1 MAVTASD
8 LVVYGSATMPT
19 GDVALPGGAI
29 DTNVKMTFTDMSQTT
44 GLVVSTDGIV
54 DDFTVTATGRDYAGS
69 IVTDSFVVSTTLAR
83 VTGTSVTQ
91 FERILRLCVTAG
103 SHTGII
109 TIEEDDGPTFT
120 SIGTMENGVNNIYR
134 PFYGASSSAS
144 AAKTYFEKVFVK
156 NNSASNALLA
166 GIISE
171 SGEVDLGTDKITF
184 DLSSSGNDNGT
195 SSGNRLSPPQN
206 SLILSG
212 DQSTGFTNTAKN
224 VVGTDLGIGSGQG
237 IWLKMSL
244 GAGATARN
252 GSWVVEINGST
263 T

>member
-120 SIGTMENGVNNIYR
+120 SIGTMESGVNNIYR

-144 AAKTYFEKVFVK
+144 VAKTYFEKVFIK
-156 NNSASNALLA
+156 NNSITNSLLSA
-166 GIISE
+166 AVVE
-171 SGEVDLGTDKITF
+171 SGEVGFASKVTF
-184 DLSSSGNDNGT
+184 DLTSSGVSDSY
-195 SSGNRLSPPQN
+195 SSGNRLSPPPDSQ
-206 SLILSG
+206 ILSA
-212 DQSTGFTNTAKN
+212 DASTGFTDASKN
-224 VVGTDLGIGSGQG
+224 VVSGDLGSLSHQG
-237 IWLKMSL
+237 LWMKLSL
-244 GAGATARN
+244 GAAAPSASGT
-252 GSWVVEINGST
+252 WVVEINGST
-263 T
+263 TA